1 MVHNLFHFPQ
11 NAIYFIILS
20 SSVQAILMIFINH
33 ALKFKYRPGC
43 LKVNLCNTTC
53 PPFRT
58 VNFEVRSKQTTVTQK
73 CEITV
78 HVILSH
84 FSKKK

>member
-11 NAIYFIILS
+11 NVIYFRILS
-20 SSVQAILMIFINH
+20 SSVQAILMFFVNH
-33 ALKFKYRPGC
+33 ALKFKYRPGR
-43 LKVNLCNTTC
+43 LKVNLWNTMTC

-58 VNFEVRSKQTTVTQK
+58 VNFEVRSQQTTLTQK

-84 FSKKK
+84 FSKK